1 MKQRRIVIPHEH
13 GGWAM
18 ISVPFLFGMFAA
30 GAQGMH
36 VALFAAWLLL
46 YLSSYPFLQ
55 SFKRTANKGYWL
67 RWSSLYGTAAI
78 VCLIPP
84 LIDTPLLLI
93 FGIPLV
99 ALLIVNVWHAKHKS
113 ERAFVNDMCAILIFS
128 LGGAAAYLLGGGD
141 WDRTMAVIVLL
152 SFLYFTGSAF
162 FVKSVFRERTNRR
175 WTTFARLYHVLLLIV
190 PWAIGF
196 PWLTLPFVFAA
207 VRAFIY
213 GGKAMRP
220 MKVGII
226 EIVGSVQ
233 FLVLAALFIE

>member
-18 ISVPFLFGMFAA
+18 ISVPFLLGMFAA

-36 VALFAAWLLL
+36 LALFAAWLLL

-55 SFKRTANKGYWL
+55 SLKRSANKGYWIK
-67 RWSSLYGTAAI
+67 WGSLYGVAAL
-78 VCLIPP
+78 VCLIPA
-84 LIDTPLLLI
+84 LIDTPLLLY
-93 FGIPLV
+93 FGIPLC
-99 ALLIVNVWHAKHKS
+99 LLLLVNVWHTKHKS
-113 ERAFVNDMCAILIFS
+113 ERALVNDMCAILIFS
-128 LGGAAAYLLGGGD
+128 LGGAAAYLLGGGG
-141 WDRTMAVIVLL
+141 WDRTMAAVVLL

-162 FVKSVFRERTNRR
+162 FVKTVFRERMNRR
-175 WTTFARLYHVLLLIV
+175 WTTYARVYHVIMLFV

-196 PWLTLPFVFAA
+196 PWLTLPFVVPA
-207 VRAFIY
+207 VRTFLY

-233 FLVLAALFIE
+233 FLALSAILIE